1 MFGKVILILAP
12 SPFGHLMTANSFL
25 TRITLALFSLGV
37 ATSLRA
43 QDPTVVL
50 FNGKILTVDENFS
63 MVEALAVTGERI
75 AAVGDSQT
83 IIALAGPGTQRI
95 DLEGST
101 VIPGLIDN
109 HLHYM
114 RGASRWRFEA
124 RIDGITDRDEALRII
139 SAKAKEA
146 GPGEWVFVAGGWSEQ
161 QFSDGEGGFT
171 TEQLDNVAPD
181 NPVFLQKSYSRAYM
195 NSLAAAEIGSTGS
208 SGSARGSS
216 KGSSRGSTGSSRG
229 SKGGKGSGRSSG
241 GARGTINAA
250 LQNLPER
257 NEAQRIEDAVYF
269 NDYLNQ
275 LGLTTIYDVGRESDG
290 SFAPIESLK
299 QSNQLTVRVFHTLRY
314 NAYSANEVTNA
325 VELIASTSPR
335 TNSDWNGLI
344 GMGEHVYSP
353 VHDSSMRASL
363 FGRDLWQQYERL
375 AEAAAAGGWHIHEHA
390 MQDSTAQEIL
400 NIGERLG
407 ASHPVKDLRWTL
419 AHCDLISKESIE
431 RARDLGFTLAVHNK
445 TAKPVVDGKD
455 SPPVSWMEESGIT
468 WGLGSDGTVVS
479 TVNPFHTLWWVTSG
493 KVFPDN
499 ISIHNPVSREVA
511 LTAHTRSNAYLM
523 FKEEDLGSL
532 EVGKL
537 ADLVVLDRDY
547 LSVPVDEIRDIDPTM
562 TMVGGRVVFENK

>member
-1 MFGKVILILAP
+1 MLAT
-12 SPFGHLMTANSFL
+12 SVL
-25 TRITLALFSLGV
+25 TRITLAFFCLGV
-37 ATSLRA
+37 AASLKA
-43 QDPTVVL
+43 QAPDVIL

-63 MVEALAVTGERI
+63 TEESLAVTGERI
-75 AAVGDSQT
+75 SAVGDSQT
-83 IIALAGPGTQRI
+83 ISALAGPGTQRI
-95 DLEGST
+95 DLKGRT

-139 SAKAKEA
+139 SAKAKEV

-171 TEQLDNVAPD
+171 TEQLDTAAPD

-195 NSLAAAEIGSTGS
+195 NSLAAAEIGSAGS
-208 SGSARGSS
+208 SGSTRGSS
-216 KGSSRGSTGSSRG
+216 KGSSRSSKGSSGR
-229 SKGGKGSGRSSG
+229 SKGGKSSGRSSG

-257 NEAQRIEDAVYF
+257 SEAQRVEDAAYF
-269 NDYLNQ
+269 NAYLNQ
-275 LGLTTIYDVGRESDG
+275 LGLTTVYDVGRGSDG
-290 SFAPIESLK
+290 NFAPIESLQ
-299 QSNQLTVRVFHTLRY
+299 QSNKLTIRVFHTLRY
-314 NAYSANEVTNA
+314 QAYNANEVNDT

-335 TNSDWNGLI
+335 SNSDWFGLI

-353 VHDSSMRASL
+353 VHDSTMRASM
-363 FGRDLWQQYERL
+363 FGRDQWQQFERL
-375 AEAAAAGGWHIHEHA
+375 AEAAAARGWHIHEHA
-390 MQDSTAQEIL
+390 MQDNTAQEIL

-419 AHCDLISKESIE
+419 AHCDLISKETIQ

-445 TAKPVVDGKD
+445 TAKPAVDGKD

-468 WGLGSDGTVVS
+468 WGLGSDGTVVA

-493 KVFPDN
+493 KVFPDTT
-499 ISIHNPVSREVA
+499 SIHNPVSREAA
-511 LTAHTRSNAYLM
+511 LIAHTRSNAYLL
-523 FKEEDLGSL
+523 FKEKDLGSL
-532 EVGKL
+532 EAGKF
-537 ADLVVLDRDY
+537 ADLIVLDRDY
-547 LSVPVDEIRDIDPTM
+547 LSVPLDEIRNITPTM
-562 TMVGGRVVFENK
+562 TMVGGRVVFERK